1 MAQRR
6 VHELAKEIGVTS
18 KSIIDKCRAEG
29 IELKNHMAPL
39 TAGLE
44 ATIRE
49 WFSTGEP
56 STAVETSEQIDLAAE
71 KEKARKQR
79 RRRGGSSVETTEES
93 ESADAMG
100 EAMEPSADEPADLAV
115 AEAETPPTDEA
126 APPPATEPAAVEP
139 TAEPEADT
147 ATAAAAEPAQTPTPP
162 APTAPEAPAPAP
174 ADATPADPTA
184 PPADDAAATVAAPAA
199 PEPPPQA
206 QPETQAAAAPATPA
220 ATPAAPPAPAPTDA
234 TKPPAK
240 PAGPPITG
248 PKAHGKGP
256 QGPAA
261 GPHGKP
267 GQGKPGQ
274 QQPQHG
280 KPGQGKLP
288 LRPQPIAKGDI
299 KPAGP
304 QLVPRPAKLQGP
316 RVVRVEKPDIIQS
329 PPPRRRPG
337 IEPPPPPVTTGPR
350 RPLGGAKP
358 VVPDE
363 DDDGKGGNKKRSPR
377 RRGGVGGRSGQ
388 AVPPTGDVIKEW
400 RDRDLIER
408 EQRLAAATGGS
419 LRRHRHGVQG
429 GPGQGGPSV
438 RGGKVQIEPP
448 ITVKSLSAA
457 TGIKSAQIIRKLMES
472 GTLATI
478 NQALDEE
485 TANRIAME
493 FGLEL
498 DIQRELSAEEE
509 LVKKLADRP
518 KSALA
523 TRAPVVTVLGH
534 VDHGKTSLLDRIR
547 KTAIAAGEAG
557 GITQHIVAYRFDVGD
572 KHVVFLDTP
581 GHEAFTAMRAR
592 GANMTDVVV
601 LVVAADDG
609 VMPQTIESINHAKA
623 AGVPIVVALNKI
635 DIPNANVNRVLG
647 QLAEH
652 GLSPR
657 EWGGNTEV
665 IQTSATKGT
674 GVDALLET
682 LSLEAEIL
690 ELKAE
695 VDAPASGYVIEA
707 KMDSGMGVLAR
718 LLVRSGTLRIGDVL
732 LAGAGYGRVRAMTD
746 GHGRFIEVAG
756 PSTPIE
762 VSGLDEVPTAG
773 DRFYVAG
780 DIEEA
785 RQITEDR
792 REKLRTANLA
802 APVAHD
808 LQSLLNKIDQG
819 KATELNLIIKAD
831 VQGSMEAITGSLEK
845 LSTKEVRV
853 KILHTGVGGVSTG
866 DVALAEA
873 SDALIIGFNVVADS
887 SARAMAER
895 ASVEIR
901 NYRIIYDIID
911 DIRKALEE
919 GLTPEVREQ
928 VLGHAEVR
936 QAFKISRVGT
946 IAGCYVTDG
955 VIGRNNKVRIT
966 RNNVVVEDERML
978 ESLKRFKDDAR
989 EVRAGFECGLK
1000 IAGYDD
1006 IKEGDILEFYQKV
1019 EVARKL

>member
-1 MAQRR
+1 LAQRR

-18 KSIIDKCRAEG
+18 KSIIEKCRAEG

-49 WFSTGEP
+49 WFSSGAPT
-56 STAVETSEQIDLAAE
+56 TAVEESEQVDLAAE
-71 KEKARKQR
+71 REKFRKQR
-79 RRRGGSSVETTEES
+79 KRRGGSAAEETTESAES
-93 ESADAMG
+93 EDAL
-100 EAMEPSADEPADLAV
+100 AEPSTDESATAPTDEPADVADAEPVESAV
-115 AEAETPPTDEA
+115 AEIP
-126 APPPATEPAAVEP
+126 
-139 TAEPEADT
+139 AEPVM
-147 ATAAAAEPAQTPTPP
+147 
-162 APTAPEAPAPAP
+162 APAP
-174 ADATPADPTA
+174 ADTATTESPVQPADA
-184 PPADDAAATVAAPAA
+184 QPPVAPA
-199 PEPPPQA
+199 EPTPTDA
-206 QPETQAAAAPATPA
+206 AAAAPAVQAAPA
-220 ATPAAPPAPAPTDA
+220 ASAPQTQPASPDA
-234 TKPPAK
+234 TSPGQPAK
-240 PAGPPITG
+240 PAGKPAQPPITG
-248 PKAHGKGP
+248 PKADRIT
-256 QGPAA
+256 GPAA

-267 GQGKPGQ
+267 GQGKPL
-274 QQPQHG
+274 HG
-280 KPGQGKLP
+280 KP
-288 LRPQPIAKGDI
+288 QPPAKPDI

-304 QLVPRPAKLQGP
+304 QLIPRPAKLQGP

-329 PPPRRRPG
+329 PPPRRRGP
-337 IEPPPPPVTTGPR
+337 IEPPPPVSSGVPTR
-350 RPLGGAKP
+350 RPLGGIAKP
-358 VVPDE
+358 VTTDE
-363 DDDGKGGNKKRSPR
+363 DDGGDKNKKRSPR
-377 RRGGVGGRSGQ
+377 RRGGTGGRSGQ
-388 AVPPTGDVIKEW
+388 AVPPTGDIIKEW

-419 LRRHRHGVQG
+419 LRRHRHGIQG
-429 GPGQGGPSV
+429 GPGQTGPAL
-438 RGGKVQIEPP
+438 RGGKVPIESP
-448 ITVKSLSAA
+448 ITVKTLSAA
-457 TGIKSAQIIRKLMES
+457 TGIKSAQIIRKLMEM
-472 GTLATI
+472 GTMATI
-478 NQALDEE
+478 NQTLDEE
-485 TANRIAME
+485 TANMLAMG

-518 KSALA
+518 KTDLQ

-547 KTAIAAGEAG
+547 KTAVAAGEAG
-557 GITQHIVAYRFDVGD
+557 GITQHIGAYRYDVGD

-623 AGVPIVVALNKI
+623 AGVPIVVALNKV
-635 DIPNANVNRVLG
+635 DIPAANVNRVLG

-657 EWGGNTEV
+657 EWGGTTEV
-665 IQTSATKGT
+665 IQTSAIKGQ
-674 GVDALLET
+674 GVDALVET

-695 VDAPASGYVIEA
+695 IDAPASGYVIEA
-707 KMDSGMGVLAR
+707 KMDPGMGVLAR
-718 LLVRSGTLRIGDVL
+718 LLVRSGTLKVGDVL
-732 LAGAGYGRVRAMTD
+732 LAGGGYGRVRAMVD
-746 GHGRFIEVAG
+746 GHGRAIESAG
-756 PSTPIE
+756 PSTPVE

-773 DRFYVAG
+773 DRFYVAS

-785 RQITEDR
+785 RQITDDR
-792 REKLRTANLA
+792 REKLRTAHLA

-808 LQSLLNKIDQG
+808 LQSLLSKIDQG

-831 VQGSMEAITGSLEK
+831 VQGSMEAITSSLDK

-853 KILHTGVGGVSTG
+853 KILHTGVGGISTG

-873 SDALIIGFNVVADS
+873 SDALVIGFNVVADAA
-887 SARAMAER
+887 ARTMAER
-895 ASVEIR
+895 ANVEIR

-911 DIRKALEE
+911 DIRKALEK
-919 GLTPEVREQ
+919 GLAPEVREQ

-936 QAFKISRVGT
+936 QAFRISRVGT

-955 VIGRNNKVRIT
+955 VISRNNKVRIT
-966 RNNVVVEDERML
+966 RNNVVIEDERTL

-1006 IKEGDILEFYQKV
+1006 VKDGDILEFYQKV